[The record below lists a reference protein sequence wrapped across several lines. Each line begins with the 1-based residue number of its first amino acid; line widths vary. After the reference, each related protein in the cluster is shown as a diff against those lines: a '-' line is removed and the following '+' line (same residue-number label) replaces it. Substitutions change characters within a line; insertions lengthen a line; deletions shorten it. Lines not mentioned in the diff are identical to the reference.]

1 MNTVEFEV
9 KPAFA
14 VWITGLPSSGKST
27 VASAL
32 VKQLHTLGS
41 DAAVL
46 ESDALRRV
54 FTPHATYSE
63 QERDDFYRAMVY
75 VGKLLVDHGVP
86 VIFDATANRRT
97 YRDRARREIANFLEV
112 YVDCPLTICMKRDAK
127 EIYRKACEGG
137 STTVPGL
144 QAPYEAPESPGVVVM
159 GERDSPEDSA
169 RRIVSELIAQG
180 SLHAEATSKTSSA
193 RHHLQDNE

>member
-32 VKQLHTLGS
+32 VKQLRTLGS

-63 QERDDFYRAMVY
+63 AERDAFYRAMVY

-86 VIFDATANRRT
+86 VIFDATANRRA

-112 YVDCPLTICMKRDAK
+112 YVDCPLSVCMKRDAK
-127 EIYRKACEGG
+127 GIYRKASEGG

-144 QAPYEAPESPGVVVM
+144 QAPYEAPEAPGVVVR
-159 GERDSPEDSA
+159 GERDSPEDAA
-169 RRIVSELIAQG
+169 RQIVSELVAQG
-180 SLHAEATSKTSSA
+180 FLHPEVTSKASSTK
-193 RHHLQDNE
+193 Q